1 MISDDVLCFG
11 NRFTRN
17 GNDLGVAFKNVHC
30 AKDFGYRLAVKLK
43 PSRCRIS
50 IVAAHPVVCP
60 LFSFSAILR
69 ETECLNTFTLYPLSM
84 DLDSEYFGD
93 LNHSMSDR
101 RAMTD

>member
-1 MISDDVLCFG
+1 MISEDVLCFG

-60 LFSFSAILR
+60 LFSFS
-69 ETECLNTFTLYPLSM
+69 LSLC
-84 DLDSEYFGD
+84 DIAGNRVSEH
-93 LNHSMSDR
+93 LHSVSSVHGS
-101 RAMTD
+101 